1 MIGADFMPFL
11 FASLRPSLL
20 LQDAALGTLPRAL
33 GAPSLAGTAGT
44 RTGFSSSLGAGSP
57 PRLHPLA
64 ATGGSGAGALGSTS
78 SSLGRPA
85 PAALLSSSAVLPVA
99 VAGIGAGPGAGGPL
113 AAATVGGRGGAA
125 SRTVLYGEPPP
136 GLAGGSA
143 AAGAAAAVASAAALE
158 VSAGGGGS
166 GGSGDAAASAA
177 ASAAAAAAA
186 GRVRVRSGFYAGAL
200 VSDAAF
206 KLLSIGEAESRR
218 IYDRRSR
225 EAAGGSGVVQA
236 VGTNAAAESG
246 AAIQLGD
253 AEGHA
258 ASRAASVRPTGEVQ
272 TFIESLRLPLSS
284 LEAVAHGDFVYLMPI
299 RARGRHGV
307 TSTSGAVVGHEN
319 AYDLRVVDHRHT
331 DAGDHFTLSSA
342 GLVRYHGAESEFSPL
357 PTVEREYRLFHSVCR
372 IPTFA
377 RFKIW
382 KSFTV
387 WKRAV
392 RGARVQQLQ

>member
-1 MIGADFMPFL
+1 M
-11 FASLRPSLL
+11 
-20 LQDAALGTLPRAL
+20 
-33 GAPSLAGTAGT
+33 
-44 RTGFSSSLGAGSP
+44 
-57 PRLHPLA
+57 
-64 ATGGSGAGALGSTS
+64 
-78 SSLGRPA
+78 
-85 PAALLSSSAVLPVA
+85 LSSSAALPVA
-99 VAGIGAGPGAGGPL
+99 VAGVGAGPGAGGPL

-136 GLAGGSA
+136 GLAGSSAAAGSA
-143 AAGAAAAVASAAALE
+143 AAVAAAAALE
-158 VSAGGGGS
+158 ASAGGAGGA
-166 GGSGDAAASAA
+166 GGAGAVDAAAGAA

-186 GRVRVRSGFYAGAL
+186 GRVRVRAGFYAGAL

-206 KLLSIGEAESRR
+206 KLLSIGEAEARR

-258 ASRAASVRPTGEVQ
+258 ASRAAAGRPTGEVQ

-284 LEAVAHGDFVYLMPI
+284 LEALAHGDFVYLMPI
-299 RARGRHGV
+299 RALGRHGV

-331 DAGDHFTLSSA
+331 DAGDHFTLSAA

-357 PTVEREYRLFHSVCR
+357 PQVEREYRLFHSVCR

-392 RGARVQQLQ
+392 RRLLIYRYDT